1 MDNINIKKIW
11 SDNELNSEIIIIAKS
26 EYVNIM
32 QQSYI
37 SQSESIDIGKQIILY
52 SQSNGKEDLYVEFGI
67 KSGNYTPAF
76 SMKFLKL
83 DNLGHI
89 NIEIDMEIDDNEER
103 LHRCMFYVKSDLG
116 SIEKMGNFILNI
128 SKSKIGTDFYIHD
141 L

>member
-103 LHRCMFYVKSDLG
+103 LHRCIFYVKSDLG

>member
-52 SQSNGKEDLYVEFGI
+52 SQLNGKEDLYVEFGI

-103 LHRCMFYVKSDLG
+103 LHRCIFYVKSDLG